1 MKSQFTRRDFA
12 GLGLGLVA
20 ATAAGSGPARAAD
33 PAVGTIEKYYAR
45 LIATMQAASSL
56 SVQARYQ
63 KLAPV
68 LGEAFDFPTMTRLS
82 VGPAFN
88 SATPAQ
94 QAEIRQ
100 AFEKFIGAFY
110 ANRIDGY
117 SSEKFEVQ
125 PNVEVRGGQRVV
137 KTTLVRPT
145 GGSTRID
152 YLMNGNRVID
162 IYLDG
167 AISEVASRR
176 GEFSSIIASGGPDAL
191 VKALREKTAQLLG
204 G

>member
-1 MKSQFTRRDFA
+1 MKSLVSRRHFTGICLTVVMA
-12 GLGLGLVA
+12 
-20 ATAAGSGPARAAD
+20 AAGSRPASAAD
-33 PAVGTIEKYYAR
+33 AAVSTIEKYYAR

-137 KTTLVRPT
+137 KTTLVRPS

-176 GEFSSIIASGGPDAL
+176 GEFSSIIASGGPEGL
-191 VKALREKTAQLLG
+191 VKALRDKSAQLLG